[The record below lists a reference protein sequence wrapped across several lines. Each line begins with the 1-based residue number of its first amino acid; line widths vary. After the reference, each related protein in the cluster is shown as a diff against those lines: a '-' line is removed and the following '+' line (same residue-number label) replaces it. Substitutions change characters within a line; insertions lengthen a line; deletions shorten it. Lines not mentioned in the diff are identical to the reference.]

1 MSTPYIDPKVEHDA
15 CGVGFVAALDR
26 HPSYRLTRLA
36 VECLKRLDH
45 RGARAAD
52 GTGDGAGLL
61 MQVPRKLL
69 LRELPGHRDDIVE
82 GRLGVVMCFLP
93 PLEAARSRSLITES
107 LEGEGL
113 RVVRWRV
120 VPVDPDV
127 LGQHARDVLPLIE
140 QALVVGDVAGDELER
155 SLYLARKRIEREANP
170 GLSIPS
176 ASARTVVYKGLFAA
190 SHISDF

>member
-15 CGVGFVAALDR
+15 CGVGFIAALDR

-36 VECLKRLDH
+36 VECLERLDH

-69 LRELPGHRDDIVE
+69 LRELPDHRDDIVE

-93 PLEAARSRSLITES
+93 PLEAAQSRSLITES
-107 LEGEGL
+107 NQNF
-113 RVVRWRV
+113 
-120 VPVDPDV
+120 VPIRSRRKVQVP
-127 LGQHARDVLPLIE
+127 GST
-140 QALVVGDVAGDELER
+140 ER
-155 SLYLARKRIEREANP
+155 
-170 GLSIPS
+170 
-176 ASARTVVYKGLFAA
+176 
-190 SHISDF
+190 